1 MIREDFITP
10 MSGMQA
16 IKPMQFWGSGKT
28 NVENDESEMSF
39 GDTLRSK
46 IQNVKD
52 LEQKSLASAYDISMG
67 NTEDIESAM
76 IDATKASV
84 AIETAVQVTTRAV
97 NAYKEIIQMQID
109 KGRKAAV
116 YPVSESEWLDMGQ
129 LSELE
134 KMRERL
140 YGR

>member
-16 IKPMQFWGSGKT
+16 IKPMQSWGSGKT

-97 NAYKEIIQMQID
+97 NAYKEIIQMQI
-109 KGRKAAV
+109 
-116 YPVSESEWLDMGQ
+116 W
-129 LSELE
+129 
-134 KMRERL
+134 
-140 YGR
+140 

>member
-16 IKPMQFWGSGKT
+16 IKPMHAWGSGKT
-28 NVENDESEMSF
+28 NAENDESEMSF

-97 NAYKEIIQMQID
+97 NAYKEIIQMQI
-109 KGRKAAV
+109 
-116 YPVSESEWLDMGQ
+116 
-129 LSELE
+129 
-134 KMRERL
+134 
-140 YGR
+140 

>member
-97 NAYKEIIQMQID
+97 NAYKEIIQMQI
-109 KGRKAAV
+109 
-116 YPVSESEWLDMGQ
+116 
-129 LSELE
+129 
-134 KMRERL
+134 
-140 YGR
+140 

>member
-16 IKPMQFWGSGKT
+16 IKPMQSWGSGKT

-97 NAYKEIIQMQID
+97 NAYKEIIQMQI
-109 KGRKAAV
+109 
-116 YPVSESEWLDMGQ
+116 
-129 LSELE
+129 
-134 KMRERL
+134 
-140 YGR
+140 

>member
-1 MIREDFITP
+1 

-16 IKPMQFWGSGKT
+16 IEPMQSWGSGKT

-97 NAYKEIIQMQID
+97 NAYKEIIQMQI
-109 KGRKAAV
+109 
-116 YPVSESEWLDMGQ
+116 
-129 LSELE
+129 
-134 KMRERL
+134 
-140 YGR
+140 